1 MVKVVARRTVAIIAN
16 VMVRRVV
23 VVSVASLSLRSSKG
37 TIVPLLPI
45 AQKSPYAYFFVGNDY
60 YLKLRVMHF
69 LFSLRGQLTKRAI
82 LCHTVKK
89 YLSKN
94 IYSSP
99 CKDSLLIT

>member
-1 MVKVVARRTVAIIAN
+1 MVKVVARRTVAIVAN

-23 VVSVASLSLRSSKG
+23 VVAVSVASLSLRSSKG

-69 LFSLRGQLTKRAI
+69 LFFTAW
-82 LCHTVKK
+82 TANKK
-89 YLSKN
+89 SHIMSY
-94 IYSSP
+94 
-99 CKDSLLIT
+99 C